1 MALELLCCAISF
13 YYKDFKSDSLICSS
27 QVYWLEKCSEI
38 GAMVQNHLRCI
49 IALSIFHQT
58 NCKVNNIFTLLF

>member
-13 YYKDFKSDSLICSS
+13 YYKDFKSDFLICSS

-49 IALSIFHQT
+49 IALSIFQ
-58 NCKVNNIFTLLF
+58 L